1 MQRTEIVRQD
11 DKNIIDPFLRHT
23 KSGPTNVAIID
34 GAEVLTYQE
43 LWRLSKYV
51 VHSLWDFGIRKG
63 DRVAYFLPNGVDLIV
78 LYLAIQAMGAVAVPV
93 NYRFTSEEVGC
104 LVNASDAEA
113 LIYAP
118 EHQSVAIDAR
128 KGFDH
133 AVQILSSQ
141 FIRDALSDMRQG
153 GQSDSA
159 KDFEVFQEGGPSRIQ
174 FTGGSTGAPKGAART
189 HAADLVEIRD
199 ILETIGL
206 EDVEH
211 PVALVQAP
219 MEHHGGHSWLLSCLS
234 AGAAVVVASKF
245 DAEEILGKIERYAV
259 THIILLPPS
268 VYCRLS
274 REAAPGARDLS
285 SVRIVQSAAGAM
297 TPSIVEGIFQL
308 FPACEINYGWGQSE
322 SGVGTSMRL
331 SREEYASGTPK
342 IHSVGVPMRSLE
354 MMLLDEKGGASDCG
368 EAVVRTPA
376 MMEGYY
382 ERPDLTREV
391 LQDGW
396 LRTGDVFA
404 RDEQGLYYFKARVK
418 DVIKTGGENVY
429 ASEVQAVIL
438 SHPEVQDCVVKGV
451 PDLVWGEAVAAIV
464 QPMKGSAL
472 SPKAIQDFCK
482 RHLASYKKPQKI
494 GLVDDLGRD
503 ESGKVGADRMNE
515 LFSLA
520 ES

>member
-1 MQRTEIVRQD
+1 MSSIPLLLFRRQWS
-11 DKNIIDPFLRHT
+11 I
-23 KSGPTNVAIID
+23 
-34 GAEVLTYQE
+34 
-43 LWRLSKYV
+43 
-51 VHSLWDFGIRKG
+51 
-63 DRVAYFLPNGVDLIV
+63 
-78 LYLAIQAMGAVAVPV
+78 M
-93 NYRFTSEEVGC
+93 
-104 LVNASDAEA
+104 
-113 LIYAP
+113 
-118 EHQSVAIDAR
+118 
-128 KGFDH
+128 
-133 AVQILSSQ
+133 
-141 FIRDALSDMRQG
+141 
-153 GQSDSA
+153 
-159 KDFEVFQEGGPSRIQ
+159 
-174 FTGGSTGAPKGAART
+174 
-189 HAADLVEIRD
+189 
-199 ILETIGL
+199 
-206 EDVEH
+206 
-211 PVALVQAP
+211 
-219 MEHHGGHSWLLSCLS
+219 GGHSWLLSCLS

>member
-23 KSGPTNVAIID
+23 KSGPTDVAIID

-268 VYCRLS
+268 VYCPLTRGRARRS
-274 REAAPGARDLS
+274 RPVFGAYCAERRRRHDPLHSGGDIPAVSCLRDQLWLGTK
-285 SVRIVQSAAGAM
+285 RERRRHFDA
-297 TPSIVEGIFQL
+297 IVEGGIRFRHAKNP
-308 FPACEINYGWGQSE
+308 FG
-322 SGVGTSMRL
+322 
-331 SREEYASGTPK
+331 
-342 IHSVGVPMRSLE
+342 
-354 MMLLDEKGGASDCG
+354 
-368 EAVVRTPA
+368 
-376 MMEGYY
+376 
-382 ERPDLTREV
+382 
-391 LQDGW
+391 
-396 LRTGDVFA
+396 
-404 RDEQGLYYFKARVK
+404 
-418 DVIKTGGENVY
+418 
-429 ASEVQAVIL
+429 
-438 SHPEVQDCVVKGV
+438 
-451 PDLVWGEAVAAIV
+451 
-464 QPMKGSAL
+464 GSA
-472 SPKAIQDFCK
+472 
-482 RHLASYKKPQKI
+482 
-494 GLVDDLGRD
+494 D
-503 ESGKVGADRMNE
+503 EIFRNDVAR
-515 LFSLA
+515 
-520 ES
+520 

>member
-1 MQRTEIVRQD
+1 M
-11 DKNIIDPFLRHT
+11 
-23 KSGPTNVAIID
+23 
-34 GAEVLTYQE
+34 
-43 LWRLSKYV
+43 
-51 VHSLWDFGIRKG
+51 
-63 DRVAYFLPNGVDLIV
+63 
-78 LYLAIQAMGAVAVPV
+78 
-93 NYRFTSEEVGC
+93 
-104 LVNASDAEA
+104 
-113 LIYAP
+113 
-118 EHQSVAIDAR
+118 
-128 KGFDH
+128 
-133 AVQILSSQ
+133 SS
-141 FIRDALSDMRQG
+141 IPL
-153 GQSDSA
+153 
-159 KDFEVFQEGGPSRIQ
+159 
-174 FTGGSTGAPKGAART
+174 
-189 HAADLVEIRD
+189 
-199 ILETIGL
+199 
-206 EDVEH
+206 
-211 PVALVQAP
+211 
-219 MEHHGGHSWLLSCLS
+219 
-234 AGAAVVVASKF
+234 VVASKF

-472 SPKAIQDFCK
+472 SPKAIQDFCI
-482 RHLASYKKPQKI
+482 RHFASYKKPQKI

>member
-1 MQRTEIVRQD
+1 M
-11 DKNIIDPFLRHT
+11 
-23 KSGPTNVAIID
+23 
-34 GAEVLTYQE
+34 
-43 LWRLSKYV
+43 
-51 VHSLWDFGIRKG
+51 
-63 DRVAYFLPNGVDLIV
+63 
-78 LYLAIQAMGAVAVPV
+78 
-93 NYRFTSEEVGC
+93 
-104 LVNASDAEA
+104 
-113 LIYAP
+113 
-118 EHQSVAIDAR
+118 
-128 KGFDH
+128 
-133 AVQILSSQ
+133 
-141 FIRDALSDMRQG
+141 
-153 GQSDSA
+153 
-159 KDFEVFQEGGPSRIQ
+159 
-174 FTGGSTGAPKGAART
+174 
-189 HAADLVEIRD
+189 
-199 ILETIGL
+199 
-206 EDVEH
+206 
-211 PVALVQAP
+211 
-219 MEHHGGHSWLLSCLS
+219 GGHSWLLSCLS

-245 DAEEILGKIERYAV
+245 DAEEILGKIEQYAV